1 MDDSFKKLEDIF
13 KEEMKE
19 IKGKTYDELVEIC
32 KQENL
37 EYDDLS
43 EDELRDLLIE
53 YFSDEIEE

>member
-1 MDDSFKKLEDIF
+1 MDDSFKKLENIF

-37 EYDDLS
+37 EYDGLS

>member
-1 MDDSFKKLEDIF
+1 MDDSFKKLENIF

-19 IKGKTYDELVEIC
+19 IKEKSYDELVEIC
-32 KQENL
+32 EQENL
-37 EYDDLS
+37 DYEDLS